1 MITPIQMITKLF
13 RSYRQKFRAALKAL
27 PDSAGL
33 TQQGREEEEKGV
45 DGIEKTM
52 TSAFLLTELE
62 EHELDLTSKLPDD
75 VVIHLLSFL
84 NLKEAI
90 RTSVLSGRWRDLW
103 KSANLALDFEAEKE
117 LLDIYNGWIIFDDHA
132 MVKYR
137 MWYKNAVNGVVRQL
151 QQHNRATKHTK
162 FRVGFTL
169 TNPSNYDGDIDRW
182 VEYAISKRVEC
193 LDLTFYVR
201 CKGDTRKLYVF
212 SEACYNH
219 IKTPDGLSDVKS
231 LRSLRLNC
239 VAVRTDILEH
249 FISSCPLLEELAVAR
264 ASNSLKK
271 LRVVGSS
278 QSPLRLKYLELR
290 YLDYLKSLEID
301 HTPCLVRLIYDECL
315 RMEELRVGNCPG
327 LVDLNLGLHSRYN
340 FAFEA
345 FSGCASQLKSL
356 LLKTNSI
363 LGKLLSHV
371 AEHPHLER
379 LMIQVNGGGNR
390 SLVELIPLV
399 NACPRLHTL
408 QVFLHTSRCAFEFC
422 DQDVVHTK
430 MTRESIKVVEIVG
443 FRGYEMD
450 CQLVEYIMEY
460 FVGLKRI
467 VIDRAIETPF
477 FYDEW
482 LFGGKKIKA
491 CTQADA
497 DDAEKLAL
505 GFKSRAPP
513 ALEFIVI

>member
-1 MITPIQMITKLF
+1 MIIPIQMITKLF

-45 DGIEKTM
+45 DSIEKTM

-117 LLDIYNGWIIFDDHA
+117 LLDIYNGGILLDDTA
-132 MVKYR
+132 MAEYR

-169 TNPSNYDGDIDRW
+169 TNPYNYGGDIDRW

-193 LDLTFYVR
+193 LDLTFYMR
-201 CKGDTRKLYVF
+201 FTGDTTKLYVF

-239 VAVRTDILEH
+239 VAVRAEILEH

-264 ASNSLKK
+264 VSNSLKK

-290 YLDYLKSLEID
+290 YFNYLKSLEID
-301 HTPCLVRLIYDECL
+301 HTPCLVRLIYDACP

-327 LVDLNLGLHSRYN
+327 LVDLTLGLHTRYN

-356 LLKTNSI
+356 LLKTKS
-363 LGKLLSHV
+363 V
-371 AEHPHLER
+371 
-379 LMIQVNGGGNR
+379 
-390 SLVELIPLV
+390 
-399 NACPRLHTL
+399 
-408 QVFLHTSRCAFEFC
+408 LHTSRCAFEFC

>member
-1 MITPIQMITKLF
+1 M
-13 RSYRQKFRAALKAL
+13 
-27 PDSAGL
+27 
-33 TQQGREEEEKGV
+33 
-45 DGIEKTM
+45 
-52 TSAFLLTELE
+52 
-62 EHELDLTSKLPDD
+62 DLTSKLPDD

-363 LGKLLSHV
+363 V
-371 AEHPHLER
+371 
-379 LMIQVNGGGNR
+379 
-390 SLVELIPLV
+390 
-399 NACPRLHTL
+399 
-408 QVFLHTSRCAFEFC
+408 SR
-422 DQDVVHTK
+422 
-430 MTRESIKVVEIVG
+430 R
-443 FRGYEMD
+443 
-450 CQLVEYIMEY
+450 
-460 FVGLKRI
+460 
-467 VIDRAIETPF
+467 
-477 FYDEW
+477 
-482 LFGGKKIKA
+482 
-491 CTQADA
+491 
-497 DDAEKLAL
+497 
-505 GFKSRAPP
+505 
-513 ALEFIVI
+513 